1 MRNTL
6 AELFKIAVQRA
17 RPATSG
23 LQRWARRVGL
33 SLMLCGLAWGPCA
46 FAQDVVLLNFSGQ
59 VEFMD
64 AGATRW
70 NKVFETNRVF
80 HVGDRGRTGP
90 NSRAML
96 QLSDLSIL
104 RLGERS
110 EFLVEPN
117 APKTESVVMSLLR
130 GLVWVFHR
138 DKPGSVTFRKG
149 TTAAAT
155 RGTEF
160 VIETSEN
167 GRMTL
172 TVLEGEAELSNPQGT
187 LTLAPNEQGVSDP
200 GQKPQRTAV
209 IEIPTLMQWFLHY
222 PGILHVGDLEWK
234 PSDAP
239 ELRSSLQAYQDGDF
253 LKALEDYPVG
263 RVPQSI
269 SESLYYATL
278 LLGVGNVHEAQT
290 YLRSS
295 PTDSGPR
302 AEVSRALEVLI
313 GIVKGARDSLD
324 KDLPQSGEP
333 SSATLWMAE
342 SYRQQA
348 RGDILKALMAAKS
361 AVKKAP
367 DFALGWIRV
376 GELEFSR
383 GNVADARGALEK
395 GIRSAPRHAQAM
407 ALSGF
412 IAAAEMRF
420 ADAERLFQGAIQLDG
435 GLADAWL
442 GRGLCRMHE
451 GRLHEGR
458 VDLQVAAALEPR
470 RAALRSYLAKAWSQS
485 GDNVHA
491 HQELHVA
498 QQLDPADPTA
508 WFYQAL
514 LLQKENRFNES
525 VLSLEH
531 SQQLNDNRQ
540 IYRSRLLLDQDRSVR
555 GVNLATMYQGAGLA
569 DVAVREA
576 ALSVSADYANY
587 SSHLFLANA
596 YNQLR
601 DPNQID
607 LRYESAWLS
616 EYLLAQLLAPP
627 SSGTLSQPVS
637 NQEYTRL
644 FERRGFGFSSGTE
657 YSSQGD
663 WSQSALHSGALDRS
677 AYAIEST
684 YRSRNG
690 MRPNNDFEQTALE
703 ARVKQQVSPQTSVY
717 LQAGY
722 SEGSGGDLT
731 PYYDNTAYN
740 PGFRVQESQE
750 PLILAGLHHEWHPGS
765 HTLVLAGRLQDTLR
779 VTDPFQSSFYFGSG
793 GFVRPLLMSE
803 EYRSEL
809 ELTTAELQ
817 QIWQTSHQTLVLGG
831 RVQTGG
837 VGVEAHERQARILAG
852 PSVPFQNDQTSDL
865 NFQRVS
871 VYGYEQ
877 WQVLPSLQLVA
888 GLSYDR
894 MTAPLNFRQAPIAR
908 GGDSMDQ
915 VSPKLGL
922 VWTPDD
928 RTTIRAGVAR
938 TLTGMSLEQSFQ
950 LEPTQIAGLNQT
962 YRGLIPEALTGAVAL
977 QDQRLWGLSLER
989 KLGPRTTVAITG
1001 DWMESGARRSIGAV
1015 RFSPPFSFSAYQ
1027 TPETLGFRE
1036 RSVAASAHHLLGEEV
1051 SLGLKYRFSEAT
1063 LDQEFPD
1070 LATATLLDPRLTPSL
1085 AQKSILHQTSLW
1097 IGWSHPA
1104 GWFAQGEELWWKQAP
1119 AGDLESLRG
1128 DSVWQ
1133 GNLWAG
1139 YRFPKQRAEV
1149 RLGLLNIADQASQ
1162 LHPVNMLRELPLR
1175 RTLTAS
1181 LHFKF

>member
-1 MRNTL
+1 MPNTI
-6 AELFKIAVQRA
+6 AELFKIAVQRS
-17 RPATSG
+17 RPSAGG
-23 LQRWARRVGL
+23 LQGWARRFGL
-33 SLMLCGLAWGPCA
+33 SLILVGLAWQPCA

-90 NSRAML
+90 NSRATL

-117 APKTESVVMSLLR
+117 APKTDCVVMSLLR
-130 GLVWVFHR
+130 GLAWVFHR

-160 VIETSEN
+160 VIESSEN
-167 GRMTL
+167 GRMSL

-187 LTLAPNEQGVSDP
+187 LTLAPNEQGISEP
-200 GQKPQRTAV
+200 GQKPQRAAV
-209 IEIPTLMQWFLHY
+209 IEIPTLMQWFLYY
-222 PGILHVGDLEWK
+222 PGILHLGDLEWS
-234 PSDAP
+234 PSDLP
-239 ELRSSLQAYQDGDF
+239 ELRTSLQAYQNGDF
-253 LKALEDYPVG
+253 LKALEEYPAA

-269 SESLYYATL
+269 SESLYYASL
-278 LLGVGNVHEAQT
+278 LLAVGNVHEAQK
-290 YLRSS
+290 YLGSV
-295 PTDSGPR
+295 PADSGRR

-313 GIVKGARDSLD
+313 GIVKGASDGLD
-324 KDLPQSGEP
+324 KDPPQSVAP

-348 RGDILKALMAAKS
+348 RGDILNALMAARS
-361 AVKKAP
+361 AVKEAP
-367 DFALGWIRV
+367 EFALGWIRV

-383 GNVADARGALEK
+383 GNVAAARSALEQ
-395 GIRSAPRHAQAM
+395 GIHRAPRHAQAM
-407 ALSGF
+407 ALRGF

-420 ADAERLFQGAIQLDG
+420 TEAERLFQSAIHLDG

-485 GDNVHA
+485 GDKVHA
-491 HQELHVA
+491 HLELQVA
-498 QQLDPADPTA
+498 QLLDQADPTA

-531 SQQLNDNRQ
+531 SQRLNDNRQ

-555 GVNLATMYQGAGLA
+555 GANLATLYQGAGLT

-576 ALSVSADYANY
+576 ARSVSADYANH

-627 SSGTLSQPVS
+627 SSGTMSQPVS
-637 NQEYTRL
+637 HQEYTRL
-644 FERRGFGFSSGTE
+644 FEQRGFGFSSGTE

-663 WSQSALHSGALDRS
+663 WSQSALHSGSLDRS
-677 AYAIEST
+677 AYAVEST
-684 YRSRNG
+684 YRNRNG
-690 MRPNNDFEQTALE
+690 MRPNNDFEQTAVE
-703 ARVKQQVSPQTSVY
+703 ARVKQQISTQTSVY
-717 LQAGY
+717 VQAGY
-722 SEGSGGDLT
+722 SEGSGGDLA
-731 PYYDNTAYN
+731 PYYDGNAYN
-740 PGFRVQESQE
+740 PGFRSRETQE

-765 HTLVLAGRLQDTLR
+765 HTLILAGRLQDTLR

-793 GFVRPLLMSE
+793 GSVRPLLMSE
-803 EYRSEL
+803 EYQSEL
-809 ELTTAELQ
+809 QLATAELQ
-817 QIWQTSHQTLVLGG
+817 QIWQTSRQTLVLGG

-837 VGVEAHERQARILAG
+837 VGVEAHERQARILGG
-852 PSVPFQNDQTSDL
+852 PSVPFQSDQSSDL
-865 NFQRVS
+865 SFQRVS

-894 MTAPLNFRQAPIAR
+894 MTAPVNFRQAPIAV

-915 VSPKLGL
+915 VSPKLGF

-928 RTTIRAGVAR
+928 RTAVRAGVAR
-938 TLTGMSLEQSFQ
+938 ALTGMSLDQSFQ
-950 LEPTQIAGLNQT
+950 LEPTQVAGINQA

-977 QDQRLWGLSLER
+977 QDQRLWGLSVER

-1001 DWMESGARRSIGAV
+1001 DWMESGAQRSIGAV
-1015 RFSPPFSFSAYQ
+1015 RFSPPFTFSAHQ

-1070 LATATLLDPRLTPSL
+1070 LAAATLLDPGLEPALSQR
-1085 AQKSILHQTSLW
+1085 AKLHQTSLW

-1104 GWFAQGEELWWKQAP
+1104 GWFAQGEQLWWKQDLD
-1119 AGDLESLRG
+1119 GDLDSLKG

-1133 GNLWAG
+1133 WNL
-1139 YRFPKQRAEV
+1139 
-1149 RLGLLNIADQASQ
+1149 
-1162 LHPVNMLRELPLR
+1162 
-1175 RTLTAS
+1175 
-1181 LHFKF
+1181 